1 MRVISQKGIEPMV
14 DLPYEQTMLVV
25 RENFIF
31 ATIFGKAD
39 MLIAKY
45 FTPEKAEKAMEEL
58 HKAYM
63 GIFVAKEIECS
74 PDFEEALKKTLA
86 QGFGIITVE
95 KDCESTSFEPANI
108 VFRFPEDSEV

>member
-45 FTPEKAEKAMEEL
+45 FTPEKAEKVMEKL
-58 HKAYM
+58 LDAQDDFN
-63 GIFVAKEIECS
+63 IF
-74 PDFEEALKKTLA
+74 
-86 QGFGIITVE
+86 
-95 KDCESTSFEPANI
+95 